1 MRKKRFSQNPNFS
14 HILCSVLQCLSQTA
28 KAITPP
34 NYHRA
39 LQLSRRKIKWQAI
52 FIQIKQEM
60 SYSDYLDRIYLGTEN
75 TFRTL

>member
-1 MRKKRFSQNPNFS
+1 MYKIYGDTCFHLLVLKQNNEKKRFSQNPNFS

-60 SYSDYLDRIYLGTEN
+60 
-75 TFRTL
+75 